1 MKMGFYLYT
10 GNKLE
15 KLAELFR
22 EEVYAQQTDEAA
34 WLTPE
39 TVVIQTQGMAAWLKL
54 EVAKS
59 VPLAANLNFPFLN
72 KFIESVLEKAFPD
85 FHKSLRHLSKEVMAW
100 RIFHI
105 FSDHLQAFPE
115 LTGYF
120 SRDTGEPDLKKYQLA
135 VKVAELF
142 DQYQIYHGDM
152 LDGWRRNGGNGWQE
166 RLYLELA
173 GSGKSIDRYF
183 NDFLSL
189 KTIPE
194 DAAPKRISVFGISA
208 MAPVFLQFFVKLSE
222 FRDVHF
228 FYLNPCAGYWSEILS
243 SRQAGRIAKKTGIER
258 ESLMDGNPL
267 LASMGTQGRDFF
279 RLMME
284 LPELNVT
291 REITCFEPF
300 REESYTMLTALQQDI
315 LDNTA
320 RGRGIKNDFAEPP
333 LPAASDD
340 RSITVHNCHSPLRE
354 VEVLHDRLMALL
366 QDRSIQPHDI
376 IVMAPDISAYEPY
389 VNAVFGTGA
398 LRNCYAF
405 SDRSI
410 RNSNR
415 TAAVFLSLLKLW
427 KSKYEVSAVFD
438 LLEHP
443 ALRNKWNLETAD
455 LSRLRQWTAKAGIRW
470 GVNAENREELCSVG
484 FEEYSWEQGLDR
496 LLLGYAVLRDE
507 AEQGREEIISLD
519 AAEGGDAEI
528 LGAFIQFAQALF
540 SLREQFGRKRTL
552 AEWCEL
558 LNGILDEFFL
568 NDNEFYLELA
578 AIRGTLGKFAN
589 YAAQLELRETLSP
602 ELILHLLENG
612 FGELNAS
619 EPFLRG
625 RITFCSLIPMRS
637 IPMKVVAIL
646 GLNDGAFPR
655 RDITPGF
662 NLITKEMRRLDR
674 SPNLEDRYLFLESIL
689 AARERLLFFY
699 RGRNNRGDDEFPP
712 AVPLGELIDCL
723 LSAFEIDR
731 KRIETEHRLQAFDFD
746 YFNGKDPE
754 KHSFSESDFKAAKA
768 LAETSRGVEDPPR
781 LLERLTPREAPPLP
795 DSLPLRELEDFFCA
809 PQAYYLKNMAGLY
822 LGELSSSPEEQE
834 DDEPLALDALDAY
847 RLGQDVGQWTQS
859 GIPLEE
865 QYHILSRTNRL
876 PVSSLG
882 RKTFRSAVEKI
893 QTLPEKWRRLLE
905 SSKPVPMKV
914 RSGQTEL
921 TGEIPL
927 AGDGVTYF
935 HCRYTDFNGGDAVR
949 WYLRHLLLSACRG
962 TEARSFAW
970 DQKERRI
977 LQLNE
982 MESAEASER
991 LAELLELYRRGQTQV
1006 LPFFKEAAF
1015 AYASNNGNLN
1025 LARKAFYTV
1034 IPQRGISFG
1043 DCANDRA
1050 VALLF
1055 APSDFDSPEFTAE
1068 FAALARTVFRPF
1080 LLQEVKYE
1088 S

>member
-1 MKMGFYLYT
+1 MGFYLYT

-22 EEVYAQQTDEAA
+22 EQVYARQADETA

-39 TVVIQTQGMAAWLKL
+39 TVVIQTQGMGAWLKL
-54 EVAKS
+54 ELAKS
-59 VPLAANLNFPFLN
+59 APLAANLNFPFLN

-85 FHKSLRHLSKEVMAW
+85 FHESLRYLSKEVMAW

-105 FSDHLQAFPE
+105 FSDHPETFPE
-115 LTGYF
+115 LNGYF
-120 SRDTGEPDLKKYQLA
+120 SRDTGEQDLKKYQLA
-135 VKVAELF
+135 VKVAGLF

-152 LDGWRRNGGNGWQE
+152 LGNWRRNGGNGWQE

-173 GSGKSIDRYF
+173 ESRKSIDRYF

-189 KTIPE
+189 TSIPE
-194 DAAPKRISVFGISA
+194 DAAPKRISVFGIST
-208 MAPVFLQFFVKLSE
+208 MAPVFLQFFVKLAE

-228 FYLNPCAGYWSEILS
+228 FYLNPCSGYWSEILS
-243 SRQAGRIAKKTGIER
+243 SRQAGSLSRKTGVER

-291 REITCFEPF
+291 QETACFEPF
-300 REESYTMLTALQQDI
+300 REDSYTMLTALQQDI
-315 LDNTA
+315 LDNTV

-333 LPAASDD
+333 LPVTPDD
-340 RSITVHNCHSPLRE
+340 RSVTVHNCHSPLRE

-376 IVMAPDISAYEPY
+376 IVMAPDISVYEPY

-443 ALRNKWNLETAD
+443 AIRRKWNLETAD
-455 LSRLRQWTAKAGIRW
+455 LSRLRQWTAQAGIRW
-470 GVNAENREELCSVG
+470 GINAENREELCSVG

-496 LLLGYAVLRDE
+496 LLLGYAVLRE
-507 AEQGREEIISLD
+507 ETEQGHEEIISLD

-540 SLREQFGRKRTL
+540 SLRERFGGKRTL
-552 AEWCEL
+552 AGWCEL

-568 NDNEFYLELA
+568 NDNDFYLELA
-578 AIRGTLGKFAN
+578 AIRSTLDRFAN
-589 YAAQLELRETLSP
+589 YANQLDLPETLSP

-625 RITFCSLIPMRS
+625 KITFCSLVPMRS
-637 IPMKVVAIL
+637 IPMKIVAIL

-655 RDITPGF
+655 RDVTLGF
-662 NLITKEMRRLDR
+662 NLITREMRRLDR
-674 SPNLEDRYLFLESIL
+674 SPNQEDRYLFLESIL

-699 RGRNNRGDDEFPP
+699 QGRNSRGDDEFPP

-731 KRIETEHRLQAFDFD
+731 KFIETDHKLQAFDFD

-754 KHSFSESDFKAAKA
+754 KYSFSESGFKAAKA
-768 LAETSRGVEDPPR
+768 LAEAIRGIEEPPR
-781 LLERLTPREAPPLP
+781 LLDRLKPCEAPPLP
-795 DSLPLRELEDFFCA
+795 ESLPLRELEDFFCA

-822 LGELSSSPEEQE
+822 LREELSAVPGEQE
-834 DDEPLALDALDAY
+834 DDEPLALEGLDAY
-847 RLGQDVGQWTQS
+847 KLGQDVGRWTQA
-859 GIPLEE
+859 GIPPEE

-882 RKTFRSAVEKI
+882 RKTFRAALEKI
-893 QTLPEKWRRLLE
+893 RLLPETWQKYLQSAE
-905 SSKPVPMKV
+905 PVPLKI
-914 RSGQTEL
+914 RLCQTEI

-927 AGDGVTYF
+927 APDGLTHSY
-935 HCRYTDFNGGDAVR
+935 CRYANFNGGDAVR
-949 WYLRHLLLSACRG
+949 WYLRHLLLAACRG
-962 TEARSFAW
+962 VNARSFAW
-970 DQKERRI
+970 DQKDRRT
-977 LQLNE
+977 LLLSG
-982 MESAEASER
+982 MEEAEASKR
-991 LAELLELYRRGQTQV
+991 LMELLELYREGQSRI

-1015 AYASNNGNLN
+1015 AYASHDGNPD

-1034 IPQRGISFG
+1034 VPQQGISIG
-1043 DCANDRA
+1043 DCANDKA

-1055 APSDFDSPEFTAE
+1055 TPSDFDSPEFTAE

-1080 LLQEVKYE
+1080 LLREVKYE